1 MTKCK
6 TKCETKCKIKCFN
19 EYIATIILAL
29 VIGVAVSVFWLYA
42 HHRAERVSE
51 QIKVVCVIQTDSTG
65 VVSQDAQE
73 LAESVKHV
81 IEAHEHALKDKYEYI
96 LDQKE
101 NIQDYL
107 TWGGIIVTIVLSIFA
122 FFGYKSLNS
131 IEEKVISSVQ
141 NAATKAATNYALE
154 YVGNQLE
161 QYEKGTTQ
169 NMNNSID
176 SKFLKSRIEINKDV
190 EGIAKNAT
198 LEEYNRTIGVKE
210 SEIVENSRNI
220 GQMQELLAILQT
232 QIDDLSLKTA
242 QLEAQLAGYKPNKK
256 PTVNS
261 QKDSC
266 TTSRRE
272 RTNPDPFNKNS
283 K

>member
-1 MTKCK
+1 M

-107 TWGGIIVTIVLSIFA
+107 TWGGIIVTIVLSIFG

-131 IEEKVISSVQ
+131 IEDRLASNIQNVVLQKASRDAIAYAREKIEEYERTS
-141 NAATKAATNYALE
+141 TTNLE
-154 YVGNQLE
+154 DGV
-161 QYEKGTTQ
+161 
-169 NMNNSID
+169 NNKID
-176 SKFLKSRIEINKDV
+176 AKFFKSRTEINKDV
-190 EGIAKNAT
+190 QEIAKRT
-198 LEEYNRTIGVKE
+198 TKEEYDRTIAIKE
-210 SEIVENSRNI
+210 SDIIENSKK
-220 GQMQELLAILQT
+220 
-232 QIDDLSLKTA
+232 IDDLQKDVAILRNMIDDISLRNK
-242 QLEAQLAGYKPNKK
+242 QIEARLSGYKPKVVK
-256 PTVNS
+256 DNS
-261 QKDSC
+261 AKEESESQ
-266 TTSRRE
+266 TTSRK
-272 RTNPDPFNKNS
+272 D
-283 K
+283 